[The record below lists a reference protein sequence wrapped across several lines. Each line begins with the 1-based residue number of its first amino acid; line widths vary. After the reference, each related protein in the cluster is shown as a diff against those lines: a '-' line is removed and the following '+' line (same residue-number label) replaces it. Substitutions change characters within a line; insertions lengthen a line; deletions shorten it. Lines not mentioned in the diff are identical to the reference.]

1 MSQPGPHLPG
11 GKGQMLESYESV
23 SFLEMNLKFFDSGPL
38 NLEYTNLRAI
48 FSGISIQDLVLG
60 LFLQ

>member
-1 MSQPGPHLPG
+1 
-11 GKGQMLESYESV
+11 MLESYESV
-23 SFLEMNLKFFDSGPL
+23 SFLEMNLKFLDSGPL

-48 FSGISIQDLVLG
+48 FSGISNQDLVLG

>member
-1 MSQPGPHLPG
+1 
-11 GKGQMLESYESV
+11 MLESYESV